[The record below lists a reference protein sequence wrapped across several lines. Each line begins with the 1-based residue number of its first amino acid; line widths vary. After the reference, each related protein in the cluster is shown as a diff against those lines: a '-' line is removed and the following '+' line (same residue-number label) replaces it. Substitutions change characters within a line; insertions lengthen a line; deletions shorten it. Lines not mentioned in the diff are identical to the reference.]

1 MSMPLPWARTSGNF
15 QPNNSWQV
23 NHEHRWKQGHSASSR
38 QWLIQTQSPAGP
50 PAHIFGLE
58 QSPGST
64 NSVRTSR
71 LARLE
76 AILFVADGPLPIKKL
91 ANLASLTDVREAE
104 QMIRWLNQS
113 YHFTHSPYQIYPLA
127 GGYQLL
133 TKPDYQ
139 PWLTRLNTTR
149 KAPQLTPSTLETL
162 AIIAYRQPVTRAD
175 VEQIRGVQCVDIL
188 KQLMEDG
195 YVRLAGEDTSLGRPY
210 LYETT
215 RKFLEDLGLASLDDL
230 PHRDTFPSRHSNA
243 NNGKSEKAA

>member
-23 NHEHRWKQGHSASSR
+23 NHEHRWKQGHSASSF
-38 QWLIQTQSPAGP
+38 QWLIQPQLPAGQP
-50 PAHIFGLE
+50 GHIFGLE
-58 QSPGST
+58 QSPGSAS
-64 NSVRTSR
+64 SVRTSR

-113 YHFTHSPYQIYPLA
+113 YQFTNSPYQIYPLA

-133 TKPDYQ
+133 TNPDYQ

-195 YVRLAGEDTSLGRPY
+195 YVRLAGEDASLGRPY

-215 RKFLEDLGLASLDDL
+215 KKFLEELGLASLDDL
-230 PHRDTFPSRHSNA
+230 PHRDAFPSRHSNT